1 MKRLY
6 TLLGLI
12 CMMVA
17 LPVNATSATPI
28 APAAPAVPAQTFP
41 KVSEAELDQGVTK
54 LLAIILGCDLDEM
67 CTISML
73 NVMVKSD
80 PNYLFTTYLRL
91 AGHRK
96 EEIDFNST
104 TCKTEQT
111 QAVKKLLASCLS
123 SSIGSLNSIMTFFKK
138 NVDELTDQCID
149 KNMPELANSGNVY
162 ALAIM
167 VGKTLESGDTKNY
180 QYWITSLRGQV
191 KASET
196 GNIQKCASSLDG
208 AIKLFDE
215 TVRTVAKEQG
225 IKVPK

>member
-1 MKRLY
+1 
-6 TLLGLI
+6 
-12 CMMVA
+12 MMVV
-17 LPVNATSATPI
+17 LPLSAAPTTPATPS
-28 APAAPAVPAQTFP
+28 APKASAPKVSAPIKP

-67 CTISML
+67 CTVSML

-80 PNYLFTTYLRL
+80 PNYLFTTFLRL
-91 AGHRK
+91 ADLRK
-96 EEIDFNST
+96 TEIEFNST
-104 TCKTEQT
+104 NCKTEQT
-111 QAVKKLLASCLS
+111 QAVKKLLANCLS
-123 SSIGSLNSIMTFFKK
+123 SSIGSLNSISTFFKK
-138 NVDELTDQCID
+138 NVDSLTDQCID

-196 GNIQKCASSLDG
+196 ANIQKCASSLDG

-215 TVRTVAKEQG
+215 TVRTVAQEQG